1 MEKDKMI
8 KVQNLI
14 HAPIEKVWEL
24 WTLPEHIKNWNIPF
38 ANWHTPYVEND
49 LKVGGKF
56 KFTMASKDGKEGFD
70 FEGVYTKVEELALI
84 EYRLSDNRIAS
95 VCFENLDS
103 ETKLTETFEPEAT
116 ISEEMQEQFCQSVVE
131 NFKKYVE
138 NFE

>member
-1 MEKDKMI
+1 MEKDNMI
-8 KVQNLI
+8 IVQNSI
-14 HAPIEKVWEL
+14 NAPIEKVWEL

-38 ANWHTPYVEND
+38 ANWHTLYAEND

-56 KFTMASKDGKEGFD
+56 KFTMTSKDGKEGFD
-70 FEGVYTKVEELALI
+70 FEGIYTKVEKLALI
-84 EYRLSDNRIAS
+84 EYRLSDNRTAN
-95 VCFENLDS
+95 VRFENLGS

>member
-1 MEKDKMI
+1 MI

-14 HAPIEKVWEL
+14 NAPIEKVWEL

-38 ANWHTPYVEND
+38 ANWHTPFAEND
-49 LKVGGKF
+49 LKVNGKF

-70 FEGVYTKVEELALI
+70 FEGIYTKVEKFSLI
-84 EYRLSDNRIAS
+84 EYQLLDNRIAN
-95 VCFENLDS
+95 VRFENLGS

-116 ISEEMQEQFCQSVVE
+116 ISEEMQEQFCQSVVLK
-131 NFKKYVE
+131 FKEYVE

>member
-1 MEKDKMI
+1 MEKDNMI
-8 KVQNLI
+8 IVQNSI
-14 HAPIEKVWEL
+14 NAPIEKVWEL
-24 WTLPEHIKNWNIPF
+24 WTLSEHIKNWNIPF
-38 ANWHTPYVEND
+38 ANWHTPYAEND

-70 FEGVYTKVEELALI
+70 FEGVYTKVEKLALI
-84 EYRLSDNRIAS
+84 EYRLSDNRIAN
-95 VCFENLDS
+95 VRFENLGS

-116 ISEEMQEQFCQSVVE
+116 ISEEMQKQFCQSVVE